1 MYRILSDGYT
11 VYDPRLPD
19 NTIIS
24 GKLTLEV
31 NKAGSLTF
39 TIPKSNPH
47 YGMISLM
54 KSIVT
59 VYDDDELI
67 FRGRPYAPSRNLY
80 RDNEIMCEGELA
92 FFNDTYQEPFEYYGT
107 VANLFTQIIAMHNSQ
122 VSAEKQFKVGVINV
136 VNNTVDGYITRSSIE
151 YLTTWDFIQEK
162 FLDLLG
168 GYLHVRHED
177 DGVYIDYLSEL
188 NFAAGQDVRQGIN
201 LVDVTEEV
209 STEDLATVVI
219 PLGAKKTDEEGNE
232 TDEYLTIETAN
243 SGGKIYISDDDGV
256 STYGWIVKVTHHD
269 DITVA
274 SNLLAAGEADLA
286 AAMGVA
292 TTINLTAA
300 DLSRAGY
307 TVSPFAIGTKVPV
320 KIENLDVDESM
331 LIQKLTIDLL
341 APESSQLTVGATHK
355 SFVANS
361 INTDK
366 AIGSIYNNISNE
378 KKSTTQI
385 INQLKENT
393 VSEITFLYV
402 QTDSPTE
409 APTEGWSDIYP
420 VWEDGKYIWQKA
432 VTTNGNGEETV
443 IAITC
448 LTGAKGATGAQGEPG
463 EKGDKGDTG
472 ATGPQGPQGESG
484 QTGPQGPQ
492 GEMGPQ
498 GEQGPQGEK
507 GDTGSQGPKGDQG
520 EQGIGISERETQYYL
535 STSETECTGGTWSD
549 TMPAWLPDHFLWI
562 KDVITWTDDS
572 VTETTPILAGAI
584 NSANEEAN
592 LAQNNITQVQLEM
605 ASSLEQTEE
614 YILSEVTKGY
624 YTKDEAEDLIS
635 QLSTQIEQNAGAINI
650 RFQQLQQQIDETGE
664 TIVEQ
669 NQFIRLEN
677 GEIIIG
683 KSDSPIVSVYTNNAL
698 EFRYNGVTVARFTNE
713 VLEVRNIAVENQLKL
728 HDNWAWR
735 RGEQQSG
742 GGYNLNLIYLG

>member
-59 VYDDDELI
+59 VYDDDKLI

-80 RDNEIMCEGELA
+80 KDNEIMCEGELA

-107 VANLFTQIIAMHNSQ
+107 VANLFTQMIAMHNSQ

-136 VNNTVDGYITRSSIE
+136 VNNTAEGYITRSSIE
-151 YLTTWDFIQEK
+151 YLTTWDFLQEK

-168 GYLHVRHED
+168 GYLHVRHEG
-177 DGVYIDYLSEL
+177 DGVYIDYLAEL
-188 NFAAGQDVRQGIN
+188 NFAAGQDVKQGIN

-232 TDEYLTIETAN
+232 TDEYLTIETVN
-243 SGGKIYISDDDGV
+243 PGGKIYISDDDGV

-292 TTINLTAA
+292 TTISLTAA

-341 APESSQLTVGATHK
+341 APESSQITVGATRR

-366 AIGSIYNNISNE
+366 AIGSIYNDISND

-409 APTEGWSDIYP
+409 APTEGWSDTYP
-420 VWEDGKYIWQKA
+420 TWEDGKYIWQKA
-432 VTTNGNGEETV
+432 VTTNGNGDETV

-448 LTGAKGATGAQGEPG
+448 LTGAKGATG
-463 EKGDKGDTG
+463 
-472 ATGPQGPQGESG
+472 ESG
-484 QTGPQGPQ
+484 TQGTP
-492 GEMGPQ
+492 
-498 GEQGPQGEK
+498 
-507 GDTGSQGPKGDQG
+507 GPKGIKVIP
-520 EQGIGISERETQYYL
+520 EKKVIRETKVIPATPGPRARKGNKDRKEKKARLAIPEQQEPPARKVRQAHKVHKESRGL
-535 STSETECTGGTWSD
+535 RERKVTQAARDPKEIRANRVSESVKEKPS
-549 TMPAWLPDHFLWI
+549 
-562 KDVITWTDDS
+562 IT
-572 VTETTPILAGAI
+572 
-584 NSANEEAN
+584 
-592 LAQNNITQVQLEM
+592 
-605 ASSLEQTEE
+605 
-614 YILSEVTKGY
+614 Y
-624 YTKDEAEDLIS
+624 
-635 QLSTQIEQNAGAINI
+635 
-650 RFQQLQQQIDETGE
+650 
-664 TIVEQ
+664 Q
-669 NQFIRLEN
+669 NQKPNAQEGN
-677 GEIIIG
+677 GLI
-683 KSDSPIVSVYTNNAL
+683 PC
-698 EFRYNGVTVARFTNE
+698 R
-713 VLEVRNIAVENQLKL
+713 
-728 HDNWAWR
+728 H
-735 RGEQQSG
+735 
-742 GGYNLNLIYLG
+742 GYRAIFCG

>member
-19 NTIIS
+19 NAIIS

-59 VYDDDELI
+59 VYDDDKLI

-92 FFNDTYQEPFEYYGT
+92 FLNDTYQEPFEFYGT
-107 VANLFTQIIAMHNSQ
+107 VTDLFTQVITAHNSQ
-122 VSAEKQFKVGVINV
+122 VSAEKQFKVGTINV
-136 VNNTVDGYITRSSIE
+136 VNNTVEGYITRSSIE

-177 DGVYIDYLSEL
+177 DGVYIDYLADL
-188 NFAAGQDVRQGIN
+188 NFAAGQDVKQGIN
-201 LVDVTEEV
+201 IVDVTEEV

-232 TDEYLTIETAN
+232 TDEYLTIETVN
-243 SGGKIYISDDDGV
+243 PGGKIYISDDDGV

-292 TTINLTAA
+292 TTISLTAA

-341 APESSQLTVGATHK
+341 APESSQLTVGATRR

-366 AIGSIYNNISNE
+366 AIGSIYNDISSD

-409 APTEGWSDIYP
+409 APTEGWSDTYP
-420 VWEDGKYIWQKA
+420 TWEDGKYIWQKA
-432 VTTNGNGEETV
+432 VTTNGNGDETV

-448 LTGAKGATGAQGEPG
+448 LTGAKGATGESGTQ
-463 EKGDKGDTG
+463 
-472 ATGPQGPQGESG
+472 GPQGPP
-484 QTGPQGPQ
+484 GPQGDP
-492 GEMGPQ
+492 
-498 GEQGPQGEK
+498 GEK

-549 TMPAWLPDHFLWI
+549 TMPAWIPDHFLWI